1 MKFDFSHFVT
11 TETTPICKDEKV
23 IFEVI
28 AQEIPH
34 GEYVKLQ
41 QSIMGNLK
49 MGKKKDIERQIDK
62 IELDATA
69 FSDGRILLGIQSWTL
84 KNADGSDVAVSMESW
99 HALPHYMT
107 EQIEKAVDRLNPNLD
122 DEFQN

>member
-11 TETTPICKDEKV
+11 TETTPICKDGKP
-23 IFEVI
+23 IFEVTT
-28 AQEIPH
+28 QEIPH

-41 QSIMGNLK
+41 QGIMGSLK
-49 MGKKKDIERQIDK
+49 MGKKKDIEKQIDN

-84 KNADGSDVAVSMESW
+84 QNADGSAVAVSMESW

-107 EQIEKAVDRLNPNLD
+107 EQIEKAVERLNPNLD
-122 DEFQN
+122 DEFQD